1 MIQWTKNRKHTGLAI
16 LICIIG
22 IIVVVFL
29 KISAPIS
36 VAKPEVEKRWAVAT
50 KQLYMEDVQPTIQ
63 EFGTIVAGSQ
73 AEIKPLVSGRIIEL
87 GENYY
92 EGAIVKKGNLLA
104 KIDPFIYQIKVE
116 DSEAALQEAL
126 NKILETEGEIKF
138 ESKLLKIVGFQLAL
152 RKKDLDRRK
161 KLFRQGS
168 SSRKSLDDAELA
180 FNEMNQNFTVREQ
193 IILRLKNRLAQL
205 RATAKRSE
213 LRLKLARRDLKET
226 SIFAPF
232 GGFLANASFS
242 RGQKVGIN
250 ERIVR
255 LIEAKRLEVK
265 FRISERNFSDLL
277 TPKIEIF
284 SNNFKVTELMEK
296 KIQVKWKIGKR
307 TFIYDA
313 IINRLGAEIDASG
326 GGIDVFAELIGIDLV
341 TPLRPGA
348 FVEVNI
354 PSRLY
359 KDVVMV
365 PDSALVRDKIIYL
378 VINGRVKEKIVN
390 PLRRGAKDILLGD
403 KDLDGSVVITR
414 PFPKI
419 ADGLMV
425 RAR

>member
-1 MIQWTKNRKHTGLAI
+1 
-16 LICIIG
+16 
-22 IIVVVFL
+22 
-29 KISAPIS
+29 
-36 VAKPEVEKRWAVAT
+36 
-50 KQLYMEDVQPTIQ
+50 
-63 EFGTIVAGSQ
+63 
-73 AEIKPLVSGRIIEL
+73 
-87 GENYY
+87 
-92 EGAIVKKGNLLA
+92 
-104 KIDPFIYQIKVE
+104 
-116 DSEAALQEAL
+116 
-126 NKILETEGEIKF
+126 
-138 ESKLLKIVGFQLAL
+138 
-152 RKKDLDRRK
+152 
-161 KLFRQGS
+161 
-168 SSRKSLDDAELA
+168 
-180 FNEMNQNFTVREQ
+180 
-193 IILRLKNRLAQL
+193 
-205 RATAKRSE
+205 
-213 LRLKLARRDLKET
+213 
-226 SIFAPF
+226 
-232 GGFLANASFS
+232 
-242 RGQKVGIN
+242 
-250 ERIVR
+250 
-255 LIEAKRLEVK
+255 
-265 FRISERNFSDLL
+265 
-277 TPKIEIF
+277 
-284 SNNFKVTELMEK
+284 MEK